1 MTRVKWGNEQ
11 IVEFNKRTPTH
22 RVGINAKTSVTRKKI
37 RNEKGKPREIHQNDD
52 GIYGNLKKV
61 EQDEDNDP
69 EVPPAKRRP
78 RHEWEFSQ
86 RLAKAEKDKAN
97 ANALASK
104 NIIPNAESRAD
115 RIQRLVGVSEA
126 DFNKDQMKYF
136 GKILEYGGFPPVSV
150 DKYLDYLESHPNA
163 SKSGGKRKTR
173 KRTVR
178 RTRKH

>member
-11 IVEFNKRTPTH
+11 IVEFNKRTPTN
-22 RVGINAKTSVTRKKI
+22 RVGINAETRVTRKNI
-37 RNEKGKPREIHQNDD
+37 RNEKGQPREVHQNDD
-52 GIYGNLKKV
+52 VIYGNLNKV
-61 EQDEDNDP
+61 GQDDDNDP
-69 EVPPAKRRP
+69 EVPHVKRRP

-104 NIIPNAESRAD
+104 NVIANAESRAD

-136 GKILEYGGFPPVSV
+136 GKILEYGGFPVSI

-163 SKSGGKRKTR
+163 PKSGGKRKTR